1 MPSALWLWGK
11 NVVDA
16 NASPVSVNIS
26 SQSSEVSV
34 NISSQSSEVSVNIF
48 SQGSER
54 NIKDSL
60 SQALVRQILK
70 EYFIEG
76 YLQS

>member
-34 NISSQSSEVSVNIF
+34 NIF

-54 NIKDSL
+54 NIKDRL

-76 YLQS
+76 YLQR